1 MEVKTKAGQVALEY
15 LMLTL
20 ATMVLVIGVYVF
32 KFPNNFS
39 FGGVTGISVILGAV
53 LHTHLR
59 GLHLSSIWYCLLW
72 DLFFWEKA
80 LE

>member
-20 ATMVLVIGVYVF
+20 ATLVLVIGVYVF

-53 LHTHLR
+53 LDRSLTSLCLNLYLR
-59 GLHLSSIWYCLLW
+59 
-72 DLFFWEKA
+72 
-80 LE
+80 